1 MTIRRR
7 IWLSFVAILLLFGI
21 AVAVFL
27 WSAGLRARS
36 MDVLARALNR
46 QALIA
51 SIRQDLDNLHK
62 EVTLLANMEIGIGEA
77 SDAPEARQLS
87 NQKIDSVAEKISR
100 LATLVEPAD
109 RRQIA
114 DLLISYGDVA
124 KSWKQFYEYLGVEQT
139 WAVANVARAE
149 PKALLLQ
156 RDVIP
161 NFEQREHER
170 VQRAESDFY
179 RMQSLTQRLT
189 LAIFLTTGLLAAAV
203 AFALSRRIGRGFAL
217 LKHGTEVIGTMD
229 LSHRIAMNHRDELGD
244 FADSFNAMAEHLLRA
259 RNELTAANLELER
272 RAIELAERQ
281 QRELQ
286 LAATIQQG
294 LMQVRIPELP
304 FARIRGTNISCVQI
318 GGDFFDVVHDEE
330 GLAVIV
336 TDVSGKGISAAIMAS
351 MIQGMVR
358 AHLAARVP
366 LTELV
371 GAVNAF
377 FTQREV
383 GGKYATMV
391 VVRLKPSGEAEYVNC
406 GHIYPLIVG
415 SGRVRRLSESNPPVG
430 LLPGLRYTAGSFTLR
445 PDDRLLLV
453 TDGVTEAANCDDEF
467 FGDSRLEQAVTG
479 ASPFDDVFA
488 ALSTFCSGTPFSDDC
503 TLVEISYMGAAR
515 QQGSRMLVAAAS

>member
-7 IWLSFVAILLLFGI
+7 IALSFISILLLFGT

-27 WSAGLRARS
+27 WSAELRARS

-46 QALIA
+46 QVLIA

-62 EVTLLANMEIGIGEA
+62 EVTLLGNMDFATGEA
-77 SDAPEARQLS
+77 SDAPEARQPS
-87 NQKIDSVAEKISR
+87 NSKIDSVAEKISR

-109 RRQIA
+109 RQQIEQLRNTYA
-114 DLLISYGDVA
+114 DVA
-124 KSWKQFYEYLGVEQT
+124 KSWKEFYDYLGVEQT
-139 WAVANVARAE
+139 WAVADAARAE

-156 RDVIP
+156 RDLIP
-161 NFEQREHER
+161 NLEQREHER
-170 VQRAESDFY
+170 VERAKSDFE
-179 RMQSLTQRLT
+179 RVQVVNRRLT
-189 LAIFLTTGLLAAAV
+189 LAIFGISGLLAAAV
-203 AFALSRRIGRGFAL
+203 AFVLSRRIARGFAV
-217 LKHGTEVIGTMD
+217 LKHGTEVVGHMD
-229 LSHRIAMNHRDELGD
+229 LAHRIEMDHRDELGD
-244 FADSFNAMAEHLLRA
+244 FADSFNEMAEHLLHA
-259 RNELTAANLELER
+259 RNELTAANIELER
-272 RAIELAERQ
+272 RAAEIAERQ

-304 FARIRGTNISCVQI
+304 FARIRGANISCVQI
-318 GGDFFDVVHDEE
+318 GGDFFDVVHTDE

-366 LTELV
+366 LAELA
-371 GAVNAF
+371 AVVNGF

-383 GGKYATMV
+383 AGKYATMV
-391 VVRLKPSGEAEYVNC
+391 IVRLKPNGEAEYVNC
-406 GHIYPLIVG
+406 GHIYPLVVG
-415 SGRVRRLSESNPPVG
+415 GGRVRRLSESNPPVG
-430 LLPGLRYTAGSFTLR
+430 LLPGLRYTAGNFTLR
-445 PDDRLLLV
+445 ADDRLLLV
-453 TDGVTEAANCDDEF
+453 TDGVTEAANCDEEF
-467 FGDSRLEQAVTG
+467 FGDTRLEECVLG

-503 TLVEISYMGAAR
+503 TVVEISYMGVAR
-515 QQGSRMLVAAAS
+515 REDSQILVAAAS